1 MPLSDLRPNLKI
13 RKLKPDVIKRNF
25 KIFININYILGF
37 LYAFYFFI
45 TTPRKTEMAARRLW
59 AFECWIILSFY
70 GLFIYL
76 FYLEK
81 SALEGQR
88 GLFRFMK
95 IQATRLINVSKQQL
109 IDWFKYISHKPDQY
123 SFESHLGVKVEEGDL
138 MTKGSIFTTQEKFAG
153 MVLDLRFQVTKV
165 DPKRGFE
172 FKVLNPLAAWLGLR
186 GAFVIKALDEE
197 VTRLE
202 LIVFNH
208 PTQVVKRIV
217 SGLFYLSPL
226 RILAA
231 RQIAKEVRF
240 IAQQVED

>member
-13 RKLKPDVIKRNF
+13 RKPRPDAAKRNF
-25 KIFININYILGF
+25 KIFINVNYILGF

-45 TTPRKTEMAARRLW
+45 TTPRNTEMAARRLW
-59 AFECWIILSFY
+59 AYECWIILSFY

-95 IQATRLINVSKQQL
+95 IQANRLINVSKQEL
-109 IDWFKYISHKPDQY
+109 IDWFQYISQNPDKY
-123 SFESHLGVKVEEGDL
+123 SFESHLGIKVEEGDL

-153 MVLDLRFQVTKV
+153 VVVSLRFKVTKV

-186 GAFVIKALDEE
+186 GAFVVKALDEE

-208 PTQVVKRIV
+208 PAQVLKRLV
-217 SGLFYLSPL
+217 SGLFYLSPV
-226 RILAA
+226 RILIA
-231 RQIAKEVRF
+231 RQIAKEVKF
-240 IAQQVED
+240 IAEQVED